1 MNAAN
6 PVARDHE
13 GDLQGLR
20 DLLIAK
26 HEHLVGEVLKELAKY
41 VRPDAREDARGAGNR
56 GLVKAADSY
65 EPTRRASFVTFAWKC
80 IRNEMRGE
88 RTASDW
94 LEPHVRDDL
103 RFVQAVHDRLAF
115 EELGGPH
122 HREPLEQ
129 RIAEALMN
137 AQRAQPSSR
146 KATRWTAKIVGE
158 LLSVCPLLNPISLDE
173 SQPDSSGEGGAEPL
187 SATIPDPSQAV
198 DEQVELRE
206 AVREALARLPER
218 QADAAR
224 LRYIA
229 QMGRADIAAHL
240 RVPRATVDRLLD
252 DADAGLRQSLAN
264 FLESGTEAS

>member
-26 HEHLVGEVLKELAKY
+26 HEHVVGAVMKKLAKY
-41 VRPDAREDARGAGNR
+41 IRPDAREDARAAGNL
-56 GLVKAADSY
+56 GLGKAADSY
-65 EPTRRASFVTFAWKC
+65 DPTRRACFVTFAWHC
-80 IRNEMRGE
+80 ISNEMRGDRAVSE
-88 RTASDW
+88 W
-94 LEPHVRDDL
+94 LERRVYEDLCRVR
-103 RFVQAVHDRLAF
+103 AVHDKLAF
-115 EELGGPH
+115 EESGGPH

-129 RIAEALMN
+129 RIAEALN
-137 AQRAQPSSR
+137 AQGSQPR
-146 KATRWTAKIVGE
+146 RRRATRWTPAIVKE
-158 LLSVCPLLNPISLDE
+158 LLLAGAVLSPGSLDQ

-224 LRYIA
+224 LRYIE
-229 QMGRADIAAHL
+229 QMGRAGIAAHL
-240 RVPRATVDRLLD
+240 RVSRATVDRLLS
-252 DADAGLRQSLAN
+252 DADAGLRQSLAD
-264 FLESGTEAS
+264 FLE